1 MQRDQPFPDHPGC
14 QRLFLTGY
22 RFTGYERL
30 VNAVATLALGT
41 VQGEVRI
48 MQQRL
53 RVHCSRAFRNCYP
66 HAHSDALASW
76 AAEERQVSDTAPNV
90 LRPSGCRGQIAAW
103 QDQQKFIATVAA
115 YAVVTSKLRL

>member
-41 VQGEVRI
+41 VQGQVRA
-48 MQQRL
+48 MQEHL
-53 RVHCSRAFRNCYP
+53 GVHCAGVLRNCYP
-66 HAHSDALASW
+66 HAHRDALAS
-76 AAEERQVSDTAPNV
+76 SDVRDSA
-90 LRPSGCRGQIAAW
+90 
-103 QDQQKFIATVAA
+103 K
-115 YAVVTSKLRL
+115 